1 MVCYGEPETLIRM
14 TVHSLK
20 LLLLRKKDDGSLRL
34 CVDYRKLNEITKKNR
49 YPLPLIEETLA
60 RLAEVKVYC
69 QRKYLFPPGLA
80 TAETPRCGSLRHHHH
95 SPINIVSNGSAG

>member
-1 MVCYGEPETLIRM
+1 M

-20 LLLLRKKDDGSLRL
+20 LLVLRKKDGSLRL

-60 RLAEVKVYC
+60 RLAEVKVYSKIDIR
-69 QRKYLFPPGLA
+69 QA
-80 TAETPRCGSLRHHHH
+80 
-95 SPINIVSNGSAG
+95 